1 MLRYTLR
8 CKEQFPEKNQVDL
21 DLPQPLLPSEKVSR
35 FIVVNGLRF
44 SNNSSVV
51 VELNNDRINFFLLK
65 FFKKLTDLHQVQ
77 LLSFPVTSLA
87 ISSLRSFETLQPC
100 PQPLH

>member
-44 SNNSSVV
+44 SNNHYVGEFYPSQHPVSACEHHTPNKNLPNISNHTKATPNSCFITHSAQNILTPKSS
-51 VELNNDRINFFLLK
+51 
-65 FFKKLTDLHQVQ
+65 
-77 LLSFPVTSLA
+77 
-87 ISSLRSFETLQPC
+87 
-100 PQPLH
+100 